1 MGMVAN
7 NVSCAT
13 IIAMKEYVGNAEAA
27 AYLGLPVNHWR
38 SYVARELAPRPSRR
52 DSESKAG
59 HALPVWTKAQLDDWL
74 TNRPGRGAPGRPR
87 AKRKAAA

>member
-1 MGMVAN
+1 MVAN

-27 AYLGLPVNHWR
+27 AYVGIPVSAWR
-38 SYVARELAPRPSRR
+38 SYVTRTPPMAPEPTRREVSR
-52 DSESKAG
+52 G
-59 HALPVWTKAQLDDWL
+59 HALPVWTQKQLDEWVRD
-74 TNRPGRGAPGRPR
+74 RPGRGAPGRPR